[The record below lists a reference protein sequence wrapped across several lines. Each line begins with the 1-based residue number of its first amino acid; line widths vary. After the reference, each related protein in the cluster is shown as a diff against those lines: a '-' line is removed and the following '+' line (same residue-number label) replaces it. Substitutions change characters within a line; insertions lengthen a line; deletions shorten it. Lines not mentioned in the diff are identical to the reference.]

1 MRRLAFAVVF
11 AAHAARALAAP
22 DPIFYLPFEGS
33 LNAAY
38 AKGKP
43 TPSVAAADPI
53 LSLIS
58 ESFAEGVVGKA
69 ALLGPPAFSRLFC
82 LSLFCFAFSRPPFVA
97 FLAFL
102 PFAALLCPALRAPRR
117 GGPAPKKGKVQ
128 G

>member
-1 MRRLAFAVVF
+1 MRRSVSVVVF
-11 AAHAARALAAP
+11 AAYATCALAAP
-22 DPIFYLPFEGS
+22 EPSLYLPFDGS

-69 ALLGPPAFSRLFC
+69 ALLGPPSATYESRGNWDWRQG
-82 LSLFCFAFSRPPFVA
+82 LSQDNGIRQHNAGRAGVA
-97 FLAFL
+97 RG
-102 PFAALLCPALRAPRR
+102 RASAR
-117 GGPAPKKGKVQ
+117 
-128 G
+128 